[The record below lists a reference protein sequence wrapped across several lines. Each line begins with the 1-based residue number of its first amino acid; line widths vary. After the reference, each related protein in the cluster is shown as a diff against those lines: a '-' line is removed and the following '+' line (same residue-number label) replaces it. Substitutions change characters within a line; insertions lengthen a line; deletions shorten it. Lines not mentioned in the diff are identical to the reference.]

1 MGISEHTGEIV
12 AGHNQLRKDLDDLKN
27 IWMTLM
33 NQIKD
38 SYNNRAN
45 VQDAI
50 ASLERIVK
58 SLESLDLSGD
68 ED

>member
-1 MGISEHTGEIV
+1 
-12 AGHNQLRKDLDDLKN
+12 
-27 IWMTLM
+27 
-33 NQIKD
+33 
-38 SYNNRAN
+38 

-50 ASLERIVK
+50 DSLERIVK

>member
-1 MGISEHTGEIV
+1 
-12 AGHNQLRKDLDDLKN
+12 
-27 IWMTLM
+27 MTLM

-38 SYNNRAN
+38 SYNNRAK

-50 ASLERIVK
+50 DSLERIVK